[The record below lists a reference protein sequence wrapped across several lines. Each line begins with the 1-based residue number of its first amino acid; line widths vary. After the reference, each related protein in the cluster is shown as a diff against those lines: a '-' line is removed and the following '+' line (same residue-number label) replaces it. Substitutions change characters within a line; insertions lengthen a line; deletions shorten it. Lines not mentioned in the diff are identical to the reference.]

1 MPMGKGTYGS
11 SVGRPSKKE
20 KREGMMKGMMPG
32 MKKKKDMMYG
42 GGRVQYMDGGP
53 VMDNTPMAKPN

>member
-11 SVGRPSKKE
+11 QVGRPSKKE
-20 KREGMMKGMMPG
+20 KREGKMDGGMMG
-32 MKKKKDMMYG
+32 KKKQMMYG
-42 GGRVQYMDGGP
+42 GGRVKYMDGGP

>member
-20 KREGMMKGMMPG
+20 KREGKMPGGMMKN
-32 MKKKKDMMYG
+32 KKQMMYG
-42 GGRVQYMDGGP
+42 GGRIQYMDGGP
-53 VMDNTPMAKPN
+53 VMDNTPIAKPN

>member
-11 SVGRPSKKE
+11 SVGRPKEE
-20 KREGMMKGMMPG
+20 KREGKMPG
-32 MKKKKDMMYG
+32 GMMKKKKDMMYG

>member
-11 SVGRPSKKE
+11 SVGRPSKEE
-20 KREGMMKGMMPG
+20 KRKGKMGGGMTG
-32 MKKKKDMMYG
+32 KKKQMMYG

>member
-20 KREGMMKGMMPG
+20 KREGKMGGGMMG
-32 MKKKKDMMYG
+32 KKKQMMYG

-53 VMDNTPMAKPN
+53 VIDNTPKAKAN

>member
-11 SVGRPSKKE
+11 KVGRPKEE
-20 KREGMMKGMMPG
+20 KRENKMPG
-32 MKKKKDMMYG
+32 GMMKKKKQMMYG

>member
-20 KREGMMKGMMPG
+20 KREGKMGGGMME
-32 MKKKKDMMYG
+32 KKKQMMYG

-53 VMDNTPMAKPN
+53 VIDNTPKAKAN